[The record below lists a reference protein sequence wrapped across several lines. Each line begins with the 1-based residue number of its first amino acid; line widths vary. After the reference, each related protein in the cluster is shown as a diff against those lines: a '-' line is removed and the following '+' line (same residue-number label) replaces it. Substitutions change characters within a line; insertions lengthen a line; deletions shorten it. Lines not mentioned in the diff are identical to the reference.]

1 MRRLA
6 PVLALALVPLGCS
19 TTREL
24 VAADG
29 SHRLLAGDPASGVTM
44 ILTTE
49 VWSGDAIYGEDLT
62 IVHVLVANM
71 GSEPILL
78 APGDFELSD
87 RQGFDYV
94 LYDSGANFSV
104 VPEGIDP
111 DTYDAT
117 REPFAYDPGR
127 STAFDDIETF
137 DGELARTALP
147 WGVLLPGT
155 QMRGF
160 LYFADVRDRANHA
173 TLVWHVQTP
182 EHRPVVDLGFELHV
196 AVLDRDRT

>member
-1 MRRLA
+1 MLRLGL
-6 PVLALALVPLGCS
+6 VLLALTLAGCS
-19 TTREL
+19 TTRQL
-24 VAADG
+24 VARDG

-49 VWSGDAIYGEDLT
+49 AWAGDVIYGEDLT

-71 GSEPILL
+71 GSDPILL
-78 APGDFELSD
+78 APGDFELRD

-94 LYDSGANFSV
+94 LYDSGAHFSA
-104 VPEGIDP
+104 VPPGVDP
-111 DTYDAT
+111 DAYDAT
-117 REPFAYDPGR
+117 RETFAYDPGR
-127 STAFDDIETF
+127 STEFDDIETF
-137 DGELARTALP
+137 DGELARLALP

-160 LYFADVRDRANHA
+160 LYFADVRDNANHA

-196 AVLDRDRT
+196 AVLDREQT